1 LPSSSTEVVNRL
13 LDTKGNSAVAVQ
25 LSRQL
30 RRQLSPES
38 WNAVRPGMWSKL
50 TESAEGMIAWGPQK
64 ISQNIHNFLKSDIA
78 EELFSGLIGR
88 RSPSRT
94 SR

>member
-50 TESAEGMIAWGPQK
+50 TEPAEGMIAWGPQK